1 MQGVLLAAGKGTR
14 LQPLTLTRTKAMA
27 PVAGRAL
34 GARVADLLVAQGID
48 ELIVVVSPSDHEIQ
62 PYFREH
68 MQIPLRFVLQEERL
82 GMAHALNLVVPF
94 LHGEFILSACDNLVP
109 LTHVTELVASHHQHG
124 AEATL
129 SLMPIEIEQA
139 SKTGVVIWEAPR
151 VRRIVEKPKP
161 TEAPSNISSLPLYIF
176 SPAILELLP
185 LVKQSARGE
194 YELQDAIQCLI
205 EQTGRVNGVITPSRQ
220 QVTTAADLLAL
231 NVQAL
236 QETPACIRCAS
247 PLPHDVQV
255 IAPVVIEQGVQIGAG
270 CTIGPHVYIERGA
283 RIGAGAQLTNAL
295 LLRDAEL
302 MPGQQIDNEV
312 IAPLS
317 AFAPKSS

>member
-14 LQPLTLTRTKAMA
+14 LQPLTLTRSKAMA

-48 ELIVVVSPSDHEIQ
+48 ELIVVVSPSDDEIQ
-62 PYFREH
+62 PYFTERLK
-68 MQIPLRFVLQEERL
+68 IPLRFVLQEERL
-82 GMAHALNLVVPF
+82 GMAHALSLVAPF
-94 LHGEFILSACDNLVP
+94 LRGEFILSACDNLVP
-109 LTHVTELVASHHQHG
+109 LEHVTELVTTHRTCG

-129 SLMPIEIEQA
+129 SLMPIDIAQA
-139 SKTGVVIWEAPR
+139 SKTGVVVWEAPL

-161 TEAPSNISSLPLYIF
+161 TKAPSNISSLPLYVF

-185 LVKQSARGE
+185 LVEKSARGE
-194 YELQDAIQCLI
+194 YELQDAIQRLI

-220 QVTTAADLLAL
+220 QVTNAADLLAL
-231 NVQAL
+231 NLHYLHEKAEQ
-236 QETPACIRCAS
+236 IRCAS
-247 PLPHDVQV
+247 PLPLDVQV
-255 IAPVVIEQGVQIGAG
+255 IAPVVIEPGVEIGSG
-270 CTIGPHVYIERGA
+270 CSIGPNVYVERDA
-283 RIGAGAQLTNAL
+283 RIGAGAHLTNAL
-295 LLRDAEL
+295 LLRGAKV
-302 MPGQQIDNEV
+302 MAGQQLTNEV